1 MHHKNIHSE
10 THVFSRWIWPMF
22 TERPR
27 HKYDS
32 GPFKVNI
39 NHNLHEADDRAAF
52 VATVRPMNGRVEAAQ
67 VSYI

>member
-1 MHHKNIHSE
+1 
-10 THVFSRWIWPMF
+10 MF
-22 TERPR
+22 TERSR

-52 VATVRPMNGRVEAAQ
+52 VAAVRPMNGRVEAAQ